1 MVGLGPGLTPLRLLR
16 KKNTSA
22 PKTIKPP
29 TTPPAIP
36 PIAPEE
42 RPDDELVGVGAAAPL
57 VVLDEVE
64 VGEGLDEENVLA
76 DVVGGSIVEDADVDV
91 VDGAVVAVVGLLI
104 EVGPKV

>member
-57 VVLDEVE
+57 VVLDEE
-64 VGEGLDEENVLA
+64 VGEGLDDENVLA
-76 DVVGGSIVEDADVDV
+76 DVVGGSIVEDGDVDA
-91 VDGAVVAVVGLLI
+91 VDGAVVAVVGLF
-104 EVGPKV
+104 